1 MARKKKV
8 NIESLTYTD
17 KNYWQHSIQFYLT
30 RQEVL
35 DNKEMSIIYSEV
47 CIYFRNN
54 YSCKLSLEQLRQI
67 KTDYITMK
75 TKKRPTQPIR
85 ELAEKRIREQ
95 GRDDYDSDT
104 SDLVSAFTWL
114 GNRRWF

>member
-1 MARKKKV
+1 MGGREMKLKVGDKLYDGSAEEWDIVSVGTKYYTAKRGYGEKKV

-17 KNYWQHSIQFYLT
+17 KNYSQHSIQFYLT

-47 CIYFRNN
+47 CRYFRNN

-67 KTDYITMK
+67 KQI
-75 TKKRPTQPIR
+75 I
-85 ELAEKRIREQ
+85 
-95 GRDDYDSDT
+95 S
-104 SDLVSAFTWL
+104 S
-114 GNRRWF
+114 